1 MKANVTEDGLSCY
14 KAVQGIACT
23 ASLNGEC
30 FFYPVTAVNIVL
42 AITAWLENAVILV
55 ALQRKNSLHPTS
67 KLMFQCLA
75 VTDLCVGVFAQ
86 PLFVIQFASAT
97 HRQFQLCFIVLSI
110 NDVVGSCLS
119 GVSLLTLAAISVDR
133 LLALSL
139 GIKYKKT
146 INLKRTRLVMISI
159 WIFNISVNSLRRFWR
174 YVLISRVT
182 SAVIYSSLVISAFS
196 YLKIYSK
203 LRHHKK
209 NMRENDLQG
218 RQTNEEFLN
227 RPMNIER
234 YRKTVS
240 TALCVQVT
248 MVACY
253 LPYGIVVAMERHSP
267 SLNIAVRLA
276 ISLVFLN
283 SSLNPILYCWK
294 IRGVKLA
301 VKNIIRQLC
310 KSCLIW
316 KSGQDLSG

>member
-1 MKANVTEDGLSCY
+1 M
-14 KAVQGIACT
+14 IA
-23 ASLNGEC
+23 
-30 FFYPVTAVNIVL
+30 
-42 AITAWLENAVILV
+42 
-55 ALQRKNSLHPTS
+55 
-67 KLMFQCLA
+67 
-75 VTDLCVGVFAQ
+75 
-86 PLFVIQFASAT
+86 
-97 HRQFQLCFIVLSI
+97 
-110 NDVVGSCLS
+110 
-119 GVSLLTLAAISVDR
+119 
-133 LLALSL
+133 
-139 GIKYKKT
+139 
-146 INLKRTRLVMISI
+146 I

-253 LPYGIVVAMERHSP
+253 LAYGIVVAMERHSP